1 MSSDTSTVAVTVADG
16 WAVFH
21 DGQQHSGGTVLTV
34 DATKAE
40 QWIANGWATPAPPVK
55 ARSARSV
62 PTD

>member
-1 MSSDTSTVAVTVADG
+1 MAGTDTVRVTVTDG
-16 WAVFH
+16 YAVYS
-21 DGQQHSGGTVLTV
+21 DGKQHGGGSVLTV
-34 DATKAE
+34 DTDTAE